1 MSNKCGYFSCY
12 KGKPTCS
19 HPEKGE
25 WVTHMGNVGN
35 YCQRCKRTNNG
46 LYPSQLPT
54 VRFSEDK
61 IDVVDKDGNILS

>member
-35 YCQRCKRTNNG
+35 YC
-46 LYPSQLPT
+46 
-54 VRFSEDK
+54 
-61 IDVVDKDGNILS
+61 